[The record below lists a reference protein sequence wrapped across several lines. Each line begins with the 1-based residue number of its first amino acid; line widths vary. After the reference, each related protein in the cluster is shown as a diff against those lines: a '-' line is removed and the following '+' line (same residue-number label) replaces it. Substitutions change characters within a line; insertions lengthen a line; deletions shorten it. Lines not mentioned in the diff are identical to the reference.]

1 MRKYLKNPLFIFA
14 ALVFFVAIFLRFWQV
29 DKVPVSLFGDEIDVG
44 LQANSIAQ
52 TGRDYFG
59 NKLPILFHSFAE
71 YRLPM
76 QLYLDAPF
84 IKILGLSEWGV
95 RAPSVIMGF
104 ISIIALYFLVKEFFD
119 KKVATVAAIFLA
131 ISPWHFLYSRQ
142 ANDAGILLPF
152 IILGTLYFVKGV
164 KEFKFL
170 ILSAVFFAL
179 GIYTY
184 AIASLFVPLFV
195 LFLVAIYRKKIFAYG
210 PKKLL
215 SLAFVSLVLLAPYI
229 AQSVSGRTTQ
239 RFSYITIA
247 PKRDI
252 ILEVEEGRKF
262 SNTTLSRI
270 FNNKATVVTERILQ
284 NYLKSFSPSFLFSEG
299 DPNPRQSVKGY
310 GVFYYFDLVLILIG
324 LFIWASTH
332 SKLSEEKKRIFKVIG
347 IWLILAPLPS
357 VLTEGGGTHA
367 SRLILML
374 PPLIALSALGF
385 SSILGY
391 SGKLKGKLLLGV
403 FILLMLYEVSRFFHG
418 FFVIWPKESW
428 RAWQYG
434 FKEVGSYV
442 RANEGRYERVFLN
455 NTYEPMLTRFLFWY
469 GYDMEL
475 FQKTFE
481 DDKHIGGIY
490 PGFNG
495 FKLGEK
501 YYFGELVKPIETLAK
516 EGNLIVASTEK
527 DVSNPYI
534 FDNPELTLLDIIYS
548 PEHTPL
554 FYIYSKS
561 Q

>member
-1 MRKYLKNPLFIFA
+1 
-14 ALVFFVAIFLRFWQV
+14 
-29 DKVPVSLFGDEIDVG
+29 
-44 LQANSIAQ
+44 
-52 TGRDYFG
+52 
-59 NKLPILFHSFAE
+59 
-71 YRLPM
+71 
-76 QLYLDAPF
+76 LDAPF

-104 ISIIALYFLVKEFFD
+104 ATIITLYFLVKEFFD
-119 KKVATVAAIFLA
+119 RRVAAVAAVFLA
-131 ISPWHFLYSRQ
+131 ISPWHLLYSRQ

-170 ILSAVFFAL
+170 IFSAVLFAL

-195 LFLVAIYRKKIFAYG
+195 LLLTTIYRKKIFAYG
-210 PKKLL
+210 VKR
-215 SLAFVSLVLLAPYI
+215 LAFLAIVPFIILSPYI
-229 AQSVSGRTTQ
+229 VQSMKGRVTQ
-239 RFSYITIA
+239 RFSYITVA
-247 PKRDI
+247 PKRDV
-252 ILEVEEGRKF
+252 ILEVEARRKF

-270 FNNKATVVTERILQ
+270 FNNKATVVTDRVFQ
-284 NYLKSFSPSFLFSEG
+284 NYLKAFSPSFLFSEG
-299 DPNPRQSVKGY
+299 DPNPRQSVKGF
-310 GVFYYFDLVLILIG
+310 GVFYYFDLVLILMA
-324 LFIWASTH
+324 LWEWASTH
-332 SKLSEEKKRIFKVIG
+332 SRLSEEKKRILQVIG
-347 IWLILAPLPS
+347 IWLILAPIPS

-374 PPLIALSALGF
+374 PPLTIFSALGF
-385 SSILGY
+385 GSILGY

-434 FKEVGSYV
+434 FREVGSFV

-469 GYDMEL
+469 GYDMKL
-475 FQKTFE
+475 FQETFE
-481 DDKHIGGIY
+481 DDKHIEGVY

-527 DVSNPYI
+527 DVTNPYI
-534 FDNPELTLLDIIYS
+534 FDNPELKLLEIIYS

>member
-1 MRKYLKNPLFIFA
+1 MREYLKNPLFIFVA
-14 ALVFFVAIFLRFWQV
+14 IIFFVAIFFRLWQV

-44 LQANSIAQ
+44 LQASSIAQ

-84 IKILGLSEWGV
+84 IKIFGQNEWGV

-104 ISIIALYFLVKEFFD
+104 ISIITLYLLAKEFFD
-119 KKVATVAAIFLA
+119 KKVAAIAAIFLA

-152 IILGTLYFVKGV
+152 IILGTLFFIKGV
-164 KEFKFL
+164 KDFKFL
-170 ILSAVFFAL
+170 IPSAVFFAL

-195 LFLVAIYRKKIFAYG
+195 LFLIAIYRKKIFAHG
-210 PKKLL
+210 PKPLL
-215 SLAFVSLVLLAPYI
+215 SLLLVSFVLLAPYI
-229 AQSVSGRTTQ
+229 LQSLKGRTTE
-239 RFSYITIA
+239 RFSYITA
-247 PKRDI
+247 FPKRDV
-252 ILEVEEGRKF
+252 ILEVEARRKF

-270 FNNKATVVTERILQ
+270 FNNKATVVTDRIFQ
-284 NYLKSFSPSFLFSEG
+284 NYLKAFSPSFLFSEG
-299 DPNPRQSVKGY
+299 DPNARQSVKGY
-310 GVFYYFDLVLILIG
+310 GIFYYFDLVLILMALWG
-324 LFIWASTH
+324 WASTH
-332 SKLSEEKKRIFKVIG
+332 SKLSEDKKKIFKVIG

-357 VLTEGGGTHA
+357 VLTGGGGTHA

-374 PPLIALSALGF
+374 PPLIIFSALGF
-385 SSILGY
+385 NSILGF
-391 SGKLKGKLLLGV
+391 STKFKGRLLMGV

-434 FKEVGSYV
+434 FKEVGV
-442 RANEGRYERVFLN
+442 FVKANEDKYQRVFLN
-455 NTYEPMLTRFLFWY
+455 NTYEPMMPRFLFWY
-469 GYDMEL
+469 GYDMKL
-475 FQKTFE
+475 FQETFE
-481 DDKHIGGIY
+481 DDKHIEAIY

-501 YYFGELVKPIETLAK
+501 YYFGDLVKPIEILAK
-516 EGNLIVASTEK
+516 EGNLIVASAEK

>member
-1 MRKYLKNPLFIFA
+1 MRQILKKSPLIFA
-14 ALVFFVAIFLRFWQV
+14 ALIFLAAIFLRFWQI
-29 DKVPVSLFGDEIDVG
+29 DKVPVSLFSDEIDVG
-44 LQANSIAQ
+44 LQASSIAQ

-59 NKLPILFHSFAE
+59 NRLPVLFHSFSE

-84 IKILGLSEWGV
+84 IKILGLNEWGV
-95 RAPSVIMGF
+95 RTPSVIMGF
-104 ISIIALYFLVKEFFD
+104 ASIIALYFLVKEFFD
-119 KKVATVAAIFLA
+119 RRVAAVAAVFLA
-131 ISPWHFLYSRQ
+131 ISPWHLLYSRQ

-170 ILSAVFFAL
+170 IFSAVLFAL

-195 LFLVAIYRKKIFAYG
+195 LLLTTIYRKKIFAYG
-210 PKKLL
+210 VKR
-215 SLAFVSLVLLAPYI
+215 LAFLAIVPFIILSPYI
-229 AQSVSGRTTQ
+229 VQSMKGRVTQ
-239 RFSYITIA
+239 RFSYITVA
-247 PKRDI
+247 PKRDV
-252 ILEVEEGRKF
+252 ILEVEARRKF

-270 FNNKATVVTERILQ
+270 FNNKATVVTDRVFQ
-284 NYLKSFSPSFLFSEG
+284 NYLKAFSPSFLFSEG
-299 DPNPRQSVKGY
+299 DPNPRQSVKGF
-310 GVFYYFDLVLILIG
+310 GVFYYFDLVLILMA
-324 LFIWASTH
+324 LWEWASTH
-332 SKLSEEKKRIFKVIG
+332 SRLSEEKKRILQVIG
-347 IWLILAPLPS
+347 IWLILAPIPS

-374 PPLIALSALGF
+374 PPLTIFSALGF
-385 SSILGY
+385 GSILGY

-434 FKEVGSYV
+434 FREVGSFV

-469 GYDMEL
+469 GYDMKL
-475 FQKTFE
+475 FQETFE
-481 DDKHIGGIY
+481 DDKHIEGVY

-527 DVSNPYI
+527 DVTNPYI
-534 FDNPELTLLDIIYS
+534 FDNPELKLLEIIYS